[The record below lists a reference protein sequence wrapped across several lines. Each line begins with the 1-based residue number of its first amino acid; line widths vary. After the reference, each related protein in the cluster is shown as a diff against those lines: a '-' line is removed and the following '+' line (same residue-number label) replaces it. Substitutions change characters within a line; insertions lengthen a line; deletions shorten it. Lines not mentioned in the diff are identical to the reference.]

1 VKYYSVDIQ
10 VDFVRRREM
19 PPRTTAG
26 KPWRAVGYF
35 QYFNCTERS
44 KERAK
49 EIALDFVRENEALI
63 HECRLKCIR
72 VAWMR
77 TLQDREEI
85 AFSEAARL
93 TEAMFARKDHLG
105 IWFHTE
111 RAYYVSELDAA
122 LDSEEHAERE
132 RRP

>member
-1 VKYYSVDIQ
+1 MKYYSVDIQ
-10 VDFVRRREM
+10 VGFSRPREM

-35 QYFNCTERS
+35 QYFYCTERS

-49 EIALDFVRENEALI
+49 EIALDFVRKNEELI

-77 TLQDREEI
+77 TPLC
-85 AFSEAARL
+85 L
-93 TEAMFARKDHLG
+93 
-105 IWFHTE
+105 
-111 RAYYVSELDAA
+111 
-122 LDSEEHAERE
+122 
-132 RRP
+132 

>member
-10 VDFVRRREM
+10 VDFLRPREL
-19 PPRTTAG
+19 PPQTAAG

-35 QYFNCTERS
+35 QYFYCTERS

-49 EIALDFVRENEALI
+49 EIALDFVRKNEELI
-63 HECRLKCIR
+63 HDCHLKCIR

-77 TLQDREEI
+77 TLRNREEI
-85 AFSEAARL
+85 AFSEAAGL
-93 TEAMFARKDHLG
+93 TEAMFARKDQVG

-111 RAYYVSELDAA
+111 RGYYVSELDAA
-122 LDSEEHAERE
+122 LDSEEHTARE